1 MLNTEMI
8 KTKMICG
15 IGPATQNWEVFK
27 KLVENKMTVVRV
39 NFSHA
44 TLEERK
50 IDEDLVYKA
59 RNELGSNVA
68 ILYDTKGPDLRT
80 CNFEN
85 NSIDFVNGNTIRIVR
100 ENVLGNQER
109 ISFNYPQVIDNL
121 KVGTMILLN
130 DGFVR
135 LEVISVEDDGVTC
148 KILDDATLASRRGAN
163 IPGVDLNI
171 PFISEEDE
179 ADIKYACEH
188 DGDFLGISFV
198 SSADDVRSA
207 RELLKKYGK
216 PDMPIL
222 SKIETAKAIEN
233 IDSIIDETDGI
244 IVARG
249 DLSVEVPFIEVPIL
263 QKEIVRKCREKG
275 KVCIVATEMLKSM
288 CKNSRPTKAE
298 LTDVST
304 AVFDG
309 ADAVWLSDETTIGA
323 HPDLASQYL
332 GEICV
337 VAEEHYNEYARTYD
351 VDASHETNDL
361 IAKSVVSAASDLNV
375 KVIVAAT
382 MSGFTAQKISNLKP
396 DAIILALV
404 PDEKVARKLALNWGV
419 YPIVV
424 PDYSSTDE
432 LVKDG
437 INRAKGFMDLNK
449 GDKIIVTGGFP
460 YTGDRATNFMKIE
473 EIK

>member
-1 MLNTEMI
+1 MI

-15 IGPATQNWEVFK
+15 IGPATQSWEVFRE
-27 KLVENKMTVVRV
+27 LVLNGMNVVRV

-44 TLEERK
+44 TMEERK
-50 IDEDLVYKA
+50 IDEDLVYRA
-59 RNELGSNVA
+59 REELGKNVA

-85 NSIDFVNGNTIRIVR
+85 DSIDFINGNTIRIVK
-100 ENVLGNQER
+100 ESVLGDKER

-121 KVGTMILLN
+121 KVGTTILLN

-135 LEVISVEDDGVTC
+135 LEIISEDEDGGVTC
-148 KILDDATLASRRGAN
+148 KILDDATLSSRRGVN
-163 IPGVDLNI
+163 IPGIDLNI
-171 PFISEEDE
+171 PFVSEDDE

-198 SSADDVRSA
+198 SSADDVKAA
-207 RELLKKYGK
+207 RELLTKYGK
-216 PDMPIL
+216 PEMQIL
-222 SKIETAKAIEN
+222 SKIETAKAIDN
-233 IDSIIDETDGI
+233 IDEIIDETDGI

-249 DLSVEVPFIEVPIL
+249 DLSVEVPFIQVPIL

-275 KVCIVATEMLKSM
+275 KICIVATEMLKSM

-323 HPDLASQYL
+323 HPDLASKYL
-332 GEICV
+332 GEISG
-337 VAEEHYNEYARTYD
+337 VAEEHYKEYARNYQ
-351 VDASHETNDL
+351 VDESHEIHDL
-361 IAKSVVSAASDLNV
+361 IAKGVVSASEDLNV

-396 DAIILALV
+396 DAFILAPV
-404 PDEKVARKLALNWGV
+404 PNEKIARRLSLNWGV
-419 YPIVV
+419 YPVVV
-424 PDYSSTDE
+424 PDYNSTDE
-432 LVKDG
+432 LVSDG
-437 INRAKGFMDLNK
+437 IEQAKKFMDLK
-449 GDKIIVTGGFP
+449 SGDKIIVTGGFP
-460 YTGDRATNFMKIE
+460 NTGNRATNFMKIE
-473 EIK
+473 EVK

>member
-1 MLNTEMI
+1 MR

-15 IGPATQNWEVFK
+15 IGPATQDWEIFK
-27 KLVENKMTVVRV
+27 KLVQNGMNVVRV

-44 TLEERK
+44 TDEERK
-50 IDEDLVYKA
+50 IDEELVYRA
-59 RNELGSNVA
+59 RRELGKNIA

-80 CNFEN
+80 CVFEN
-85 NSIDFVNGNTIRIVR
+85 NEIEFIKGNTIRIVK
-100 ENVLGNQER
+100 ESVIGNQER
-109 ISFNYPQVIDNL
+109 ISFNYPQVISNL

-135 LEVISVEDDGVTC
+135 LEVISIEDDGVTC
-148 KILDDATLASRRGAN
+148 KIFDDATLISRRGTN

-188 DGDFLGISFV
+188 DGDYLGISFV
-198 SSADDVRSA
+198 SSADDVRAA
-207 RELLKKYGK
+207 RALLEKYGK
-216 PDMPIL
+216 PDMQIL
-222 SKIETAKAIEN
+222 SKIETAKSIEN
-233 IDSIIDETDGI
+233 IDEIIDETDGI

-249 DLSVEVPFIEVPIL
+249 DLSVEVPFVQVPVL
-263 QKEIVRKCREKG
+263 QKEILRKCREKG
-275 KVCIVATEMLKSM
+275 KICIVATEMLKSM

-332 GEICV
+332 GEISE
-337 VAEEHYNEYARTYD
+337 VAEQHYDEYARKYEIKRD
-351 VDASHETNDL
+351 HEMHDL
-361 IAKSVVSAASDLNV
+361 IANSVVSAAEDLDV

-396 DAIILALV
+396 DAYILAPV
-404 PDEKVARKLALNWGV
+404 PNERVARRLVLNWGV

-424 PDYSSTDE
+424 PEYNSTDE
-432 LVKDG
+432 VVTDG
-437 INRAKGFMDLNK
+437 ILKAKEFMNLEK
-449 GDKIIVTGGFP
+449 GDKIIITGGFP
-460 YTGDRATNFMKIE
+460 NTGKKTTNFMKIE
-473 EIK
+473 EI

>member
-1 MLNTEMI
+1 MR

-27 KLVENKMTVVRV
+27 KLVENGMNVVRV

-44 TLEERK
+44 TMEERK
-50 IDEDLVYKA
+50 IDEELTYRA
-59 RNELGSNVA
+59 RKELGEHVA

-85 NSIDFVNGNTIRIVR
+85 DSIDFVAGNTIRIVR
-100 ENVLGNQER
+100 KPVIGNKDR

-121 KVGTMILLN
+121 KVGTTILLN

-135 LEVISVEDDGVTC
+135 LEVISVEDTDDDASGVTC
-148 KILDDATLASRRGAN
+148 KILDDATLKSRRGAN

-171 PFISEEDE
+171 PFISEDDE

-198 SSADDVRSA
+198 SSADDVRAA
-207 RELLKKYGK
+207 RALLAKYGK
-216 PDMPIL
+216 PDMQIL

-233 IDSIIDETDGI
+233 IDEIIDETDGI

-263 QKEIVRKCREKG
+263 QKEIVKKCREKG
-275 KVCIVATEMLKSM
+275 KICIMATEMLKSM
-288 CKNSRPTKAE
+288 VQNSRPTKAE
-298 LTDVST
+298 LTDIAE

-332 GEICV
+332 GEIAE
-337 VAEEHYNEYARTYD
+337 VAEKHYKEYSREYKT
-351 VDASHETNDL
+351 ASGHEMHDL
-361 IAKSVVSAASDLNV
+361 IAQSVVSASNDLDV
-375 KVIVAAT
+375 KVIAAAT
-382 MSGFTAQKISNLKP
+382 MSGYTAQKISNLRP
-396 DAIILALV
+396 DATILAPV
-404 PDEKVARKLALNWGV
+404 PNDKVARRLVLNWGV
-419 YPIVV
+419 YPVV
-424 PDYSSTDE
+424 SPEYSSTDE
-432 LVKDG
+432 LVGDCVSK
-437 INRAKGFMDLNK
+437 AKEFMKLNS
-449 GDKIIVTGGFP
+449 GDKVIVTGGFP
-460 YTGDRATNFMKIE
+460 NTGKKTTNFMKIE
-473 EIK
+473 QI

>member
-1 MLNTEMI
+1 MR

-15 IGPATQNWEVFK
+15 IGPATQDWEVFK
-27 KLVENKMTVVRV
+27 TLVKNGMNVVRV

-44 TLEERK
+44 TDEERK
-50 IDEDLVYKA
+50 IDEDLVYRA
-59 RNELGSNVA
+59 RKELGENVA

-85 NSIDFVNGNTIRIVR
+85 NSIDFIAGNTIRIVR
-100 ENVLGNQER
+100 ESVIGNKER

-121 KVGTMILLN
+121 KVGTTVLLN

-135 LEVISVEDDGVTC
+135 LEVISEEEDGVTC
-148 KILDDATLASRRGAN
+148 KILDTATLSSRRGTN

-171 PFISEEDE
+171 PFVSEDDE
-179 ADIKYACEH
+179 ADIKYACDH
-188 DGDFLGISFV
+188 DGDYLGISFV
-198 SSADDVRSA
+198 SSADDVRAA
-207 RELLKKYGK
+207 RALLQKYGK
-216 PDMPIL
+216 PDMQIL

-233 IDSIIDETDGI
+233 IDEIIEETDGI

-249 DLSVEVPFIEVPIL
+249 DLSVEVPFVQVPVL
-263 QKEIVRKCREKG
+263 QKEILRKCREKG
-275 KVCIVATEMLKSM
+275 KICIVATEMLKSM

-309 ADAVWLSDETTIGA
+309 ADAVWLSDETTIGD

-332 GEICV
+332 GEISE
-337 VAEEHYNEYARTYD
+337 VAEQHYEEYARRYK
-351 VDASHETNDL
+351 AQMSHDIHDL
-361 IAKSVVSAASDLNV
+361 IAKSVVSAANDLDV

-396 DAIILALV
+396 DAYILAPVPNEKIARRLV
-404 PDEKVARKLALNWGV
+404 LNWGV
-419 YPIVV
+419 YPVVV
-424 PDYSSTDE
+424 PEYNSTDE
-432 LVKDG
+432 VVTDG
-437 INRAKGFMDLNK
+437 IAKAKEFIDLQK
-449 GDKIIVTGGFP
+449 GDKVIITGGFP
-460 YTGDRATNFMKIE
+460 NTGKKTTNFMKIE
-473 EIK
+473 EI

>member
-1 MLNTEMI
+1 MK

-15 IGPATQNWEVFK
+15 IGPATQSWDVFK
-27 KLVENKMTVVRV
+27 KLVLNGMNVVRV

-50 IDEDLVYKA
+50 QDEELVYRA
-59 RNELGSNVA
+59 RRELGINVA
-68 ILYDTKGPDLRT
+68 LLYDTKGPDLRT

-85 NSIDFVNGNTIRIVR
+85 DSIDFVAGNTIRIVR
-100 ENVLGNQER
+100 EAVVGNSER
-109 ISFNYPQVIDNL
+109 ISFNFPQVIDNL
-121 KVGTMILLN
+121 KVGTAILLN

-148 KILDDATLASRRGAN
+148 KILDDATLSSRRGVN

-171 PFISEEDE
+171 PFISEDDE
-179 ADIKYACEH
+179 EDIKYACEH

-198 SSADDVRSA
+198 STADDVKAA
-207 RELLKKYGK
+207 RVLLEKYGK
-216 PDMPIL
+216 PDMQIL

-233 IDSIIDETDGI
+233 IDAIIDETDGI

-249 DLSVEVPFIEVPIL
+249 DLSVEVPFIQVPIL
-263 QKEIVRKCREKG
+263 QKEIIRKCREKG
-275 KVCIVATEMLKSM
+275 KTCIVATEMLKSM

-332 GEICV
+332 GEICE
-337 VAEEHYNEYARTYD
+337 VAEEHYDEYARSYD
-351 VDASHETNDL
+351 VETSHEMHDL
-361 IAKSVVSAASDLNV
+361 IAKGVVSSADDLDV

-396 DAIILALV
+396 DAYILAPV
-404 PDEKVARKLALNWGV
+404 PNERVARRLSLNWGV
-419 YPIVV
+419 YPVV
-424 PDYSSTDE
+424 TPEYDSTDE
-432 LVKDG
+432 LVTDG
-437 INRAKGFMDLNK
+437 VNRAKEFMDLNK
-449 GDKIIVTGGFP
+449 GDKIIITGGFP
-460 YTGDRATNFMKIE
+460 NTGLKTTNFMKIE
-473 EIK
+473 EI

>member
-1 MLNTEMI
+1 MK

-15 IGPATQNWEVFK
+15 IGPATQSWDVFK
-27 KLVENKMTVVRV
+27 KLVLNGMNVVRV

-50 IDEDLVYKA
+50 QDEELVYRA
-59 RNELGSNVA
+59 RRELGINVA
-68 ILYDTKGPDLRT
+68 LLYDTKGPDLRT

-85 NSIDFVNGNTIRIVR
+85 DSIDFVAGNTIRIVR
-100 ENVLGNQER
+100 EAVVGNSER
-109 ISFNYPQVIDNL
+109 ISFNFPQVIDNL
-121 KVGTMILLN
+121 KVGTAILLN

-148 KILDDATLASRRGAN
+148 KILDDATLSSRRGVN

-171 PFISEEDE
+171 PFISEDDE
-179 ADIKYACEH
+179 EDIKYACEH

-198 SSADDVRSA
+198 STADDVKAA
-207 RELLKKYGK
+207 RVLLEKYGK
-216 PDMPIL
+216 PDMQIL

-233 IDSIIDETDGI
+233 IDAIIDETDGI

-249 DLSVEVPFIEVPIL
+249 DLSVEVPFIQVPIL
-263 QKEIVRKCREKG
+263 QKEIIRKCREKG
-275 KVCIVATEMLKSM
+275 KTCIVATEMLKSM

-332 GEICV
+332 GEICE
-337 VAEEHYNEYARTYD
+337 VAEEHYDEYARNYD
-351 VDASHETNDL
+351 VETSHEMHDL
-361 IAKSVVSAASDLNV
+361 IAKGVVSSADDLDV

-396 DAIILALV
+396 DAYILAPV
-404 PDEKVARKLALNWGV
+404 PNERVARRLSLNWGV
-419 YPIVV
+419 YPVV
-424 PDYSSTDE
+424 TPEYGSTDE
-432 LVKDG
+432 LVTDG
-437 INRAKGFMDLNK
+437 VNRAKEFMDLNK
-449 GDKIIVTGGFP
+449 GDKIIITGGFP
-460 YTGDRATNFMKIE
+460 NTGLKTTNFMKIE
-473 EIK
+473 EI

>member
-1 MLNTEMI
+1 MR

-15 IGPATQNWEVFK
+15 IGPATQSWPVFK
-27 KLVENKMTVVRV
+27 KLVENGMGVVRV

-44 TLEERK
+44 TIEERQL
-50 IDEDLVYKA
+50 DEDLVMRA
-59 RNELGSNVA
+59 RKELGANLA

-85 NSIDFVNGNTIRIVR
+85 GEIDFVEGNTIRIVK
-100 ENVLGNQER
+100 ESVVGNKDR

-121 KVGTMILLN
+121 EVGTTILLN

-148 KILDDATLASRRGAN
+148 KILDSATLTSRRGTN

-179 ADIKYACEH
+179 EDIKYACEH

-198 SSADDVRSA
+198 STADDVRAA

-216 PDMPIL
+216 PEMQIL

-233 IDSIIDETDGI
+233 IDEIIDETDGI
-244 IVARG
+244 IIARG
-249 DLSVEVPFIEVPIL
+249 DLSVEVPFIEVPVL
-263 QKEIVRKCREKG
+263 QKEILKKCREKG

-298 LTDVST
+298 LTDVAT

-309 ADAVWLSDETTIGA
+309 ADAVWLSDETTIGQ

-332 GEICV
+332 GEISE
-337 VAEEHYNEYARTYD
+337 VAEQYYKEYGKTYNVTSEHKM
-351 VDASHETNDL
+351 HDL
-361 IAKSVVSAASDLNV
+361 IANSVVSAAKDLNV
-375 KVIVAAT
+375 KVIVTAS
-382 MSGFTAQKISNLKP
+382 MSGFTTRKVSNLKP
-396 DAIILALV
+396 DAYILATV
-404 PDEKVARKLALNWGV
+404 PNEKVARSLALNWGV
-419 YPIVV
+419 YPVVV
-424 PDYSSTDE
+424 PEYNSTDE
-432 LVKDG
+432 VVTDG
-437 INRAKGFMDLNK
+437 IAKAKEFMKLEK
-449 GDKIIVTGGFP
+449 GDKIIITGGFP
-460 YTGDRATNFMKIE
+460 NTGEKTTNFLKIE
-473 EIK
+473 EI

>member
-1 MLNTEMI
+1 MK

-15 IGPATQNWEVFK
+15 IGPATQDWEVFK
-27 KLVENKMTVVRV
+27 KLVKNGMNVIRV

-44 TLEERK
+44 TDEERR
-50 IDEDLVYKA
+50 IDEELALRA
-59 RNELGSNVA
+59 RKELGENVA
-68 ILYDTKGPDLRT
+68 ILFDTKGPDLRT
-80 CNFEN
+80 CEFEN
-85 NSIDFVNGNTIRIVR
+85 NEIEFVAGNTIRIVR
-100 ENVLGNQER
+100 ESVIGNKER
-109 ISFNYPQVIDNL
+109 ISFNFPQVIDNL
-121 KVGTMILLN
+121 EVGTTILLN

-148 KILDDATLASRRGAN
+148 KILDDATLSSRRGTN

-171 PFISEEDE
+171 TFISEDDE

-188 DGDFLGISFV
+188 DGDYLGISFV
-198 SSADDVRSA
+198 SSADDVRAA
-207 RELLKKYGK
+207 RALLEKYGK
-216 PDMPIL
+216 PNMQIL

-233 IDSIIDETDGI
+233 IDEIIDETDGI

-263 QKEIVRKCREKG
+263 QKEILRKCREKG

-332 GEICV
+332 GEICE
-337 VAEEHYNEYARTYD
+337 VAEKHYDEYSTKYDIKKEAEMHDLMAR
-351 VDASHETNDL
+351 
-361 IAKSVVSAASDLNV
+361 SVVKAAEDLDV
-375 KVIVAAT
+375 KVIVAST
-382 MSGFTAQKISNLKP
+382 MSGFTAKKISNLKP
-396 DAIILALV
+396 DAFILAPV
-404 PDEKVARKLALNWGV
+404 PNEKIARKLSLNWGV
-419 YPIVV
+419 YPVVV
-424 PDYSSTDE
+424 PEYKSTDE
-432 LVKDG
+432 VVSMGVKV
-437 INRAKGFMDLNK
+437 AKEFMELNK

-460 YTGDRATNFMKIE
+460 NVGEKTTNFMKIE

>member
-1 MLNTEMI
+1 MR

-15 IGPATQNWEVFK
+15 IGPATQSWPVFK
-27 KLVENKMTVVRV
+27 KLVENGMGVVRV

-44 TLEERK
+44 TIEERQL
-50 IDEDLVYKA
+50 DEDLVMRA
-59 RNELGSNVA
+59 RKELGANLA

-85 NSIDFVNGNTIRIVR
+85 GEIDFVEGNTIRIVR
-100 ENVLGNQER
+100 ESVIGNKDR

-121 KVGTMILLN
+121 EVGTTILLN

-148 KILDDATLASRRGAN
+148 KILDSATLTSRRGTN

-179 ADIKYACEH
+179 EDIKYACEH

-198 SSADDVRSA
+198 STADDVRAA

-216 PDMPIL
+216 PEMQIL

-233 IDSIIDETDGI
+233 IDEIIDETDGI
-244 IVARG
+244 IIARG
-249 DLSVEVPFIEVPIL
+249 DLSVEVPFIKVPVL
-263 QKEIVRKCREKG
+263 QKEILKKCREKG

-298 LTDVST
+298 LTDVAT

-309 ADAVWLSDETTIGA
+309 ADAVWLSDETTIGQ

-332 GEICV
+332 GEISE
-337 VAEEHYNEYARTYD
+337 VAEQYYKEYGKTYNVTSEHKM
-351 VDASHETNDL
+351 HDL
-361 IAKSVVSAASDLNV
+361 IANSVVSAAKDLNV
-375 KVIVAAT
+375 KVIVTAS
-382 MSGFTAQKISNLKP
+382 MSGFTTRKVSNLKP
-396 DAIILALV
+396 DAYILATV
-404 PDEKVARKLALNWGV
+404 PNEKVARSLALNWGV
-419 YPIVV
+419 YPVVV
-424 PDYSSTDE
+424 PEYNSTDE
-432 LVKDG
+432 VVTDG
-437 INRAKGFMDLNK
+437 IAKAKEFMKLEK
-449 GDKIIVTGGFP
+449 GDKIIITGGFP
-460 YTGDRATNFMKIE
+460 NTGEKTTNFLKIE
-473 EIK
+473 EI

>member
-1 MLNTEMI
+1 MR

-15 IGPATQNWEVFK
+15 IGPATQSWPVFK
-27 KLVENKMTVVRV
+27 KLVENGMGVVRV

-44 TLEERK
+44 TIEERQL
-50 IDEDLVYKA
+50 DEDLVMRA
-59 RNELGSNVA
+59 RKELGANLA

-85 NSIDFVNGNTIRIVR
+85 GEIDFVEGNTIRIVK
-100 ENVLGNQER
+100 ESVVGNKDR

-121 KVGTMILLN
+121 EVGTTILLN

-148 KILDDATLASRRGAN
+148 KILDSATLTSRRGTN

-179 ADIKYACEH
+179 EDIKYACEH

-198 SSADDVRSA
+198 STADDVRAA

-216 PDMPIL
+216 PEMQIL

-233 IDSIIDETDGI
+233 IDEIIDETDGI
-244 IVARG
+244 IIARG
-249 DLSVEVPFIEVPIL
+249 DLSVEVPFIKVPVL
-263 QKEIVRKCREKG
+263 QKEILKKCREKG

-298 LTDVST
+298 LTDVAT

-309 ADAVWLSDETTIGA
+309 ADAVWLSDETTIGQ

-332 GEICV
+332 GEISE
-337 VAEEHYNEYARTYD
+337 VAEQYYKEYGKTYNVTSEHKM
-351 VDASHETNDL
+351 HDL
-361 IAKSVVSAASDLNV
+361 IANSVVSAAKDLNV
-375 KVIVAAT
+375 KVIVTAS
-382 MSGFTAQKISNLKP
+382 MSGFTARKVSNLKP
-396 DAIILALV
+396 DAYILATV
-404 PDEKVARKLALNWGV
+404 PNEKVARSLALNWDV
-419 YPIVV
+419 YPVVV
-424 PDYSSTDE
+424 PEYNSTDE
-432 LVKDG
+432 VVTDG
-437 INRAKGFMDLNK
+437 IAKAKEFMKLEK
-449 GDKIIVTGGFP
+449 GDKIIITGGFP
-460 YTGDRATNFMKIE
+460 NTGEKTTNFLKIE
-473 EIK
+473 EI

>member
-1 MLNTEMI
+1 MK

-15 IGPATQNWEVFK
+15 IGPATQDWEVFK
-27 KLVENKMTVVRV
+27 KLVKNGMNVIRV

-44 TLEERK
+44 TDEERK
-50 IDEDLVYKA
+50 IDEELALRA
-59 RNELGSNVA
+59 RKELGENVA
-68 ILYDTKGPDLRT
+68 ILFDTKGPDLRT
-80 CNFEN
+80 CEFEN
-85 NSIDFVNGNTIRIVR
+85 NEIEFVAGNTIRIVR
-100 ENVLGNQER
+100 ESVIGNKER
-109 ISFNYPQVIDNL
+109 ISFNFPQVIDNL
-121 KVGTMILLN
+121 EVGKTILLN

-135 LEVISVEDDGVTC
+135 LEVISVEEDGVTC
-148 KILDDATLASRRGAN
+148 KILDDATLISRRGTN

-171 PFISEEDE
+171 PFVSEDDE

-188 DGDFLGISFV
+188 DGDYLGISFV
-198 SSADDVRSA
+198 SSADDVIAA
-207 RELLKKYGK
+207 RALLEKYGK
-216 PDMPIL
+216 PEMQIL

-233 IDSIIDETDGI
+233 IDEIIDETDGI

-263 QKEIVRKCREKG
+263 QKEILRKCREKG

-298 LTDVST
+298 LTDIST

-332 GEICV
+332 GEICE
-337 VAEEHYNEYARTYD
+337 VAEKHYDEYSTKYDIKKEAEMHDLMAR
-351 VDASHETNDL
+351 
-361 IAKSVVSAASDLNV
+361 SVVKAAEDLDV
-375 KVIVAAT
+375 KVIVAST
-382 MSGFTAQKISNLKP
+382 MSGFTAKKISNLKP
-396 DAIILALV
+396 DAFILAPV
-404 PDEKVARKLALNWGV
+404 PDEKIARKLSLNWGV

-424 PDYSSTDE
+424 PEYKSTDE
-432 LVKDG
+432 VVSMGVKV
-437 INRAKGFMDLNK
+437 AKEFMELNK

-460 YTGDRATNFMKIE
+460 NVGEKTTNFMKIE

>member
-1 MLNTEMI
+1 MK

-15 IGPATQNWEVFK
+15 IGPATQDWEVFK
-27 KLVENKMTVVRV
+27 KLVKNGMNVIRV

-44 TLEERK
+44 TDEERK
-50 IDEDLVYKA
+50 IDEELALRA
-59 RNELGSNVA
+59 RKELGENVA
-68 ILYDTKGPDLRT
+68 ILFDTKGPDLRT
-80 CNFEN
+80 CEFEN
-85 NSIDFVNGNTIRIVR
+85 NEIEFVAGNTIRIVR
-100 ENVLGNQER
+100 ESVIGNKER
-109 ISFNYPQVIDNL
+109 ISFNFPQVIDNL
-121 KVGTMILLN
+121 EVGTTILLN

-135 LEVISVEDDGVTC
+135 LEVISVEEDGVTC
-148 KILDDATLASRRGAN
+148 KILDDATLISRRGTN

-171 PFISEEDE
+171 PFVSEDDE

-188 DGDFLGISFV
+188 DGDYLGISFV
-198 SSADDVRSA
+198 SSADDVRAA
-207 RELLKKYGK
+207 RALLEKYGK
-216 PDMPIL
+216 PEMQIL

-233 IDSIIDETDGI
+233 IDEIIDETDGI

-263 QKEIVRKCREKG
+263 QKEILRKCREKG

-298 LTDVST
+298 LTDIST

-332 GEICV
+332 GEICEVAEKHYDEYATQYDIEIEEGIPNLMARSV
-337 VAEEHYNEYARTYD
+337 VAAAESLD
-351 VDASHETNDL
+351 VKA
-361 IAKSVVSAASDLNV
+361 
-375 KVIVAAT
+375 IVAST
-382 MSGFTAQKISNLKP
+382 ISGFTAKKISNLKP
-396 DAIILALV
+396 DAFIIAPV
-404 PDEKVARKLALNWGV
+404 PDEKTARRLALNWGV
-419 YPIVV
+419 YPVVV
-424 PDYSSTDE
+424 PEYKSTDE
-432 LVKDG
+432 VVSMGVKV
-437 INRAKGFMDLNK
+437 AKEFMELNK

-460 YTGDRATNFMKIE
+460 NVGEKTTNFMKIE

>member
-1 MLNTEMI
+1 MR

-15 IGPATQNWEVFK
+15 IGPATQSWPVFK
-27 KLVENKMTVVRV
+27 KLVENGMGVVRV

-44 TLEERK
+44 TIEERQL
-50 IDEDLVYKA
+50 DEDLVMRA
-59 RNELGSNVA
+59 RKELGANLA

-85 NSIDFVNGNTIRIVR
+85 GEIDFVEGNTIRIVR
-100 ENVLGNQER
+100 ESVIGNKDR

-121 KVGTMILLN
+121 EVGTTILLN

-148 KILDDATLASRRGAN
+148 KILDSATLTSRRGTN

-179 ADIKYACEH
+179 EDIKYACEH

-198 SSADDVRSA
+198 STADDVRAA

-216 PDMPIL
+216 PEMQIL

-233 IDSIIDETDGI
+233 IDEIIDETDGI
-244 IVARG
+244 IIARG
-249 DLSVEVPFIEVPIL
+249 DLSVEVPFIKVPVL
-263 QKEIVRKCREKG
+263 QKEILKKCREKG

-298 LTDVST
+298 LTDVAT

-309 ADAVWLSDETTIGA
+309 ADAVWLSDETTIGQ

-332 GEICV
+332 GEISE
-337 VAEEHYNEYARTYD
+337 VAEQYYKEYGKTYNVTSEHKM
-351 VDASHETNDL
+351 HDL
-361 IAKSVVSAASDLNV
+361 IANSVVSAAKDLNV
-375 KVIVAAT
+375 KVIVTAS
-382 MSGFTAQKISNLKP
+382 MSGFTARKVSNLKP
-396 DAIILALV
+396 DAYILATV
-404 PDEKVARKLALNWGV
+404 PNEKVARSLALNWDV
-419 YPIVV
+419 YPVVV
-424 PDYSSTDE
+424 PEYNSTDE
-432 LVKDG
+432 VVTDG
-437 INRAKGFMDLNK
+437 IAKAKEFMKLEK
-449 GDKIIVTGGFP
+449 GDKIIITGGFP
-460 YTGDRATNFMKIE
+460 NTGEKTTNFLKIE
-473 EIK
+473 EI

>member
-1 MLNTEMI
+1 ML

-15 IGPATQNWEVFK
+15 IGPATQDWSVFE
-27 KLVENKMTVVRV
+27 KLVLNGMTVVRV

-44 TLEERK
+44 TMEERK
-50 IDEDLVYKA
+50 IDEELVYKA
-59 RNELGSNVA
+59 RKELGKNVA

-80 CNFEN
+80 CEFEN
-85 NSIDFVNGNTIRIVR
+85 NAIDFVSGNTIRIVK
-100 ENVLGNQER
+100 EDVIGNQER
-109 ISFNYPQVIDNL
+109 ISLNYPQVIDNL
-121 KVGTMILLN
+121 EVGTTLLLN

-148 KILDDATLASRRGAN
+148 KIFDDDTLKSRRGVN

-171 PFISEEDE
+171 PFVSEDDE

-198 SSADDVRSA
+198 SSADDVKAA
-207 RELLKKYGK
+207 RNLLEKYGK
-216 PDMPIL
+216 PEMPIL

-233 IDSIIDETDGI
+233 IDEIIDETDGI

-249 DLSVEVPFIEVPIL
+249 DLSVEVPFIQVPIL

-275 KVCIVATEMLKSM
+275 KICIVATEMLKSM

-332 GEICV
+332 GEISE
-337 VAEEHYNEYARTYD
+337 VAEDHYQEYARVYEVNERHDT
-351 VDASHETNDL
+351 HDL
-361 IAKSVVSAASDLNV
+361 IAKSVVSAAEDLDV

-382 MSGFTAQKISNLKP
+382 MSGFTAQRISNLKP
-396 DAIILALV
+396 DALILAPV
-404 PDEKVARKLALNWGV
+404 PNAKVARSLALNWGV
-419 YPIVV
+419 FPVVV
-424 PDYSSTDE
+424 PNYSSTDE
-432 LVKDG
+432 LVQDG
-437 INRAKGFMDLNK
+437 ILRAKEFVELK
-449 GDKIIVTGGFP
+449 TGDKIIVTGGFP
-460 YTGDRATNFMKIE
+460 NTGDKATNFMKIE
-473 EIK
+473 EVK

>member
-1 MLNTEMI
+1 MK

-15 IGPATQNWEVFK
+15 IGPATQDWEVFK
-27 KLVENKMTVVRV
+27 KLVNNGMNVVRV

-44 TLEERK
+44 TMEERK
-50 IDEDLVYKA
+50 TDEELVYRA
-59 RNELGSNVA
+59 RKELGANIA

-85 NSIDFVNGNTIRIVR
+85 DSIDFVSGNTIRIVR
-100 ENVLGNQER
+100 ESVIGNKDR
-109 ISFNYPQVIDNL
+109 ISFNYPQVIDSL
-121 KVGTMILLN
+121 EVGTMILLN

-135 LEVISVEDDGVTC
+135 LEVISVEADGVTC
-148 KILDDATLASRRGAN
+148 KILDDATLSSRRGTN

-171 PFISEEDE
+171 PFVSEDDE

-198 SSADDVRSA
+198 SSADDVRAA
-207 RELLKKYGK
+207 RKLLEKYGK
-216 PDMPIL
+216 PEMQIL

-233 IDSIIDETDGI
+233 IDEIIDETDGI

-249 DLSVEVPFIEVPIL
+249 DLSVEVPFVQVPVL
-263 QKEIVRKCREKG
+263 QKEILRKCREKG
-275 KVCIVATEMLKSM
+275 KICIVATEMLKSM

-332 GEICV
+332 GEICEI
-337 VAEEHYNEYARTYD
+337 AEQHYNEYAREYD
-351 VDASHETNDL
+351 VKTSHQMHDL
-361 IAKSVVSAASDLNV
+361 IANGVVSSASDLNV

-396 DAIILALV
+396 DAYILAPV
-404 PDEKVARKLALNWGV
+404 PNEKVARRLVLNWGV
-419 YPIVV
+419 YPVVV
-424 PDYSSTDE
+424 PEYNSTDE
-432 LVKDG
+432 VVTDG
-437 INRAKGFMDLNK
+437 INQAKKFMELNK
-449 GDKIIVTGGFP
+449 GDKVIITGGFP
-460 YTGDRATNFMKIE
+460 NTGAKTTNFMKIE
-473 EIK
+473 EI

>member
-1 MLNTEMI
+1 MR

-15 IGPATQNWEVFK
+15 IGPATQSWPVFK
-27 KLVENKMTVVRV
+27 KLVENGMGVVRV

-44 TLEERK
+44 TIEERQL
-50 IDEDLVYKA
+50 DEDLVMRA
-59 RNELGSNVA
+59 RKELGANLA

-85 NSIDFVNGNTIRIVR
+85 GEIDFVEGNTIRIVK
-100 ENVLGNQER
+100 ESVVGNKDR

-121 KVGTMILLN
+121 EVGTTILLN

-148 KILDDATLASRRGAN
+148 KILDSATLTSRRGTN

-179 ADIKYACEH
+179 EDIKYACEH

-198 SSADDVRSA
+198 STADDVRAA

-216 PDMPIL
+216 PEMQIL

-233 IDSIIDETDGI
+233 IDEIIDETDGI
-244 IVARG
+244 IIARG
-249 DLSVEVPFIEVPIL
+249 DLSVEVPFIKVPVL
-263 QKEIVRKCREKG
+263 QKEILKKCREKG

-298 LTDVST
+298 LTDVAT

-309 ADAVWLSDETTIGA
+309 ADAVWLSDETTIGQ

-332 GEICV
+332 GEISE
-337 VAEEHYNEYARTYD
+337 VAEQYYKEYGKTYNVTSEHKM
-351 VDASHETNDL
+351 HDL
-361 IAKSVVSAASDLNV
+361 IANSVVSAAKDLNV
-375 KVIVAAT
+375 KVIVTAS
-382 MSGFTAQKISNLKP
+382 MSGFTARKISNLKP
-396 DAIILALV
+396 DAYILATV
-404 PDEKVARKLALNWGV
+404 PNEKVARSLALNWGV
-419 YPIVV
+419 YPVVV
-424 PDYSSTDE
+424 PEYNSTDE
-432 LVKDG
+432 VVTDG
-437 INRAKGFMDLNK
+437 IAKAKEFMKLEK
-449 GDKIIVTGGFP
+449 GDKIIITGGFP
-460 YTGDRATNFMKIE
+460 NTGEKTTNFLKIE
-473 EIK
+473 EI